1 MTPFMS
7 SQKSSK
13 PSKNGSHIN
22 DNKYSLFA
30 VVNHSGT
37 IETGHYTAFVRQQ
50 ENQWFKCD
58 DALITK
64 ASVDEVLN
72 SEGYD

>member
-1 MTPFMS
+1 MTPFMA
-7 SQKSSK
+7 SQKSYKSC
-13 PSKNGSHIN
+13 SNGSLN

-37 IETGHYTAFVRQQ
+37 IETGHYTAFVRQR

-58 DALITK
+58 DHLITK
-64 ASVDEVLN
+64 ASVDDVLE
-72 SEGYD
+72 SEG

>member
-1 MTPFMS
+1 MTPFMA

-13 PSKNGSHIN
+13 ASSNGSRIN

-64 ASVDEVLN
+64 AAVDEVLN
-72 SEGYD
+72 SEG